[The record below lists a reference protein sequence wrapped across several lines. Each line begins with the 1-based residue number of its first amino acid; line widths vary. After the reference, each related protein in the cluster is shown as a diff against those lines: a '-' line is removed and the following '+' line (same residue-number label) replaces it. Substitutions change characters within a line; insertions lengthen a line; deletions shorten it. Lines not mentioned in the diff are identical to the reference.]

1 MGVALACATAG
12 IGAGREALADRVP
25 VIVLSTATAPH
36 GEATAQLARI
46 NAALSGD
53 AQLGPALGQA
63 LQERFGRRPPT
74 ANTLADSTARIDAAR
89 AAYNNAAAST
99 DTEAM
104 NAALDTLE
112 RIAGEFEA
120 QPDILSA
127 FPEAREQLARAL
139 LFVANTTIQS
149 APARADD
156 AIRRLATADP
166 QRVLS
171 ARAASS
177 AVRQAFT
184 QSVQQVATAGIVVES
199 DTPGCEVFRSGRS
212 VGNAPAQLSNLAP
225 GSHHRIS
232 LRCGGRTSLVHP
244 VTIASGSTSTFRI
257 DIQLDSALDVLDAPT
272 LRYSSLPDG
281 QRRWVTD
288 LAQLGRAL
296 GAMRVFGLIA
306 SEDKVIAIDV
316 VSATI
321 VGESSVTDGAQIR
334 RLARGPAGSSGSRP
348 SENNGTPA
356 GTRSN
361 GSNSGRVI
369 NGSGNSNTPNT
380 NSNGDNS
387 NTVRPPDVRVS
398 TGSGAR
404 TPEPQYRDEV
414 REVRGGVPAGA
425 FVLGALGV
433 GSFGAGIALGTISQS
448 SLNRAQ
454 QLGRSATDAP
464 RDRDGLLETA
474 ATYNYLAIGA
484 HALGGVLVVTG
495 TLVGIFA
502 RSTTTVT
509 ERVRISAAPL
519 HGGGMVL
526 VGGAL

>member
-1 MGVALACATAG
+1 
-12 IGAGREALADRVP
+12 
-25 VIVLSTATAPH
+25 
-36 GEATAQLARI
+36 
-46 NAALSGD
+46 
-53 AQLGPALGQA
+53 
-63 LQERFGRRPPT
+63 
-74 ANTLADSTARIDAAR
+74 
-89 AAYNNAAAST
+89 
-99 DTEAM
+99 
-104 NAALDTLE
+104 
-112 RIAGEFEA
+112 
-120 QPDILSA
+120 
-127 FPEAREQLARAL
+127 
-139 LFVANTTIQS
+139 
-149 APARADD
+149 
-156 AIRRLATADP
+156 
-166 QRVLS
+166 VLS

-257 DIQLDSALDVLDAPT
+257 DIQLDSALDVPDAPT
-272 LRYSSLPDG
+272 LRYPSLPDG

-334 RLARGPAGSSGSRP
+334 RLARGPAGSSGARP
-348 SENNGTPA
+348 SENNANNGA
-356 GTRSN
+356 TRPN
-361 GSNSGRVI
+361 GNNSGRVI
-369 NGSGNSNTPNT
+369 TNTTNNT
-380 NSNGDNS
+380 GDNS

-398 TGSGAR
+398 TGSNVR

-425 FVLGALGV
+425 FVLGALGL
-433 GSFGAGIALGTISQS
+433 GAFGAGIAVGTMSQS
-448 SLNRAQ
+448 QYNRAQ
-454 QLGRSATDAP
+454 QLGERSTDAP

-474 ATYNYLAIGA
+474 ATYNYIAIGA
-484 HALGGVLVVTG
+484 HALGGALVVTG

-509 ERVRISAAPL
+509 ERVRISAAPM
-519 HGGGMVL
+519 HGGGMIVMA
-526 VGGAL
+526 GAL